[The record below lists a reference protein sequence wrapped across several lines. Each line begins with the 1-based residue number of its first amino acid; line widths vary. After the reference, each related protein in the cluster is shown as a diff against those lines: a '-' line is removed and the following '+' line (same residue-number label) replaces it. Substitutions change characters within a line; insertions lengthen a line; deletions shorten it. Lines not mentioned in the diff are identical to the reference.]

1 MKLVIERT
9 DLLKAVDPA
18 AKVIQRRNTIPIL
31 NNIRIAAEGSA
42 IAVTATD
49 LEIEIRT
56 MAPAGV
62 DVAGAVTVPADH
74 LLDLIR
80 RMPDGSQI
88 SFELEP
94 DTRLSMRCGRSHT
107 RLPTL
112 PASDYPDIAPGE
124 MTHRFDIAG
133 DDLTTLLRDTVFA
146 ASNEPTLARICGVH
160 WHQVEEESGPRLAA
174 VATDGSRMLARRV
187 LPLPEGA
194 AGLPSITIP
203 TKTVSEITRL
213 VDKNKGEI
221 AIALCASKIRVIIG
235 ETVLTSNLIAE
246 GFVDYARV
254 VPKNATN
261 KITVEASPFLAA
273 VERVNIIADR
283 ENIRSTTFAFDER
296 KLTLTMANRASADL
310 REEVPC
316 DFEGQPFTIGYDHRL
331 LAKLLGVIGGDT
343 VLMQIGDG
351 DIANTI
357 FSTRANSDLYVLL
370 AKMQVK

>member
-31 NNIRIAAEGSA
+31 NNIKIAAEGSQ

-62 DVAGAVTVPADH
+62 DIAGAVTVPADH

-88 SFELEP
+88 AFELQE
-94 DTRLSMRCGRSHT
+94 DTRLSIRCGRSHT

-112 PASDYPDIAPGE
+112 PASDYPEIAPGE
-124 MTHRFDIAG
+124 MSHRFDVAG
-133 DDLTTLLRDTVFA
+133 EDLTTLLRDTVFA

-160 WHQVEEESGPRLAA
+160 WHQVETDQGSRLAA

-187 LPLPEGA
+187 MPLPDGA
-194 AGLPSITIP
+194 SGFPPITLP

-221 AIALCASKIRVIIG
+221 AIALCDSKIRVIIG
-235 ETVLTSNLIAE
+235 ETVLTSNLIAG
-246 GFVDYARV
+246 GFVDYTRI
-254 VPKNATN
+254 VPKSTTN
-261 KITVEASPFLAA
+261 TITVEASPFLAA
-273 VERVNIIADR
+273 IERVNIIADR
-283 ENIRSTTFAFDER
+283 DNVRSTVFAFDDR
-296 KLTLTMANRASADL
+296 KLTLTMANQASADL

-316 DFEGQPFTIGYDHRL
+316 DFEGVPFTIGYDHRL

-343 VLMQIGDG
+343 VLLQIDDVGP
-351 DIANTI
+351 NTM
-357 FSTRANSDLYVLL
+357 FSTRAGSDLYVLL